1 MADLGPNRIDQTYCS
16 LLKTCDN
23 NAIAGSKLIEDG
35 TGNATALTLGAAG
48 QSSSF
53 DAQLTVSNGFVANSL
68 TYPTSDGSANNVL
81 KTDGSAGLTFACVN
95 TLLPL
100 SGTVL
105 NGAGTTTARLS
116 TQFTSISAIGL
127 DQTGRINEVTLNSS
141 NADRLKNGGSSS
153 SSENGV
159 TGLIEG
165 KYYLVTWFGYS
176 RNLGETTAT
185 SEGLQLTDAESGGS
199 PSGTTLF
206 KTQNTSINWTDGN
219 APMAGSAIVQATST
233 GEIYAFVDTR
243 QAIRIQA
250 FDLGY

>member
-100 SGTVL
+100 SGTAL
-105 NGAGTTTARLS
+105 NGIGGAGVS

>member
-1 MADLGPNRIDQTYCS
+1 MATLGPNRIDQTFCS

-35 TGNATALTLGAAG
+35 AGNATALTLGAAG

-53 DAQLTVSNGFVANSL
+53 DAQLTVNGFVANSL
-68 TYPTSDGSANNVL
+68 TYPTSDGSANNII
-81 KTDGSAGLTFACVN
+81 KTDGSGGLTFTCVN

-105 NGAGTTTARLS
+105 NGEGGAGVS
-116 TQFTSISAIGL
+116 TQFTSISALGL

-141 NADRLKNGGSSS
+141 NADRLKNGGSSTVTGNS
-153 SSENGV
+153 V

-165 KYYLVTWFGYS
+165 KYYLVTWFGYGQQ
-176 RNLGETTAT
+176 RGVNFAT
-185 SEGLQLTDAESGGS
+185 SKGLRLTDAESGGS
-199 PSGTTLF
+199 PSGTNLF
-206 KTQNTSINWTDGN
+206 KTKDQSINWTDGE
-219 APMAGSAIVQATST
+219 PHISGTAIVQATST
-233 GEIYAFVDTR
+233 GEIYAYVDDL